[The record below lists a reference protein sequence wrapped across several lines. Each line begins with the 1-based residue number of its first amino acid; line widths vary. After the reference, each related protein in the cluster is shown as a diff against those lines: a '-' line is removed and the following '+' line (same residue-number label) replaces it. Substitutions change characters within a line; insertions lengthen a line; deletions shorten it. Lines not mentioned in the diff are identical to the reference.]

1 MTVDT
6 FFELFL
12 KELREVPAM
21 QKYYKFLDNNSSFE
35 FRKAY
40 FLQRLQYISDQIK
53 DKNASIWDC
62 GCGYGTTALFLTM
75 NGFRVYGTTLEF
87 YFDEIE
93 KRKNY
98 WKQYGNVDLFEVDY
112 ANVFDNNL
120 NANTFDYIIL
130 QDTLHHIEPL
140 QDALT
145 IFHRVLKP
153 NGQLVVAEENG
164 NNIITKL
171 KLFKQRG
178 NKRIITIWDERLQKN
193 ILLGN
198 ENVRS
203 WKKWKHELAQTGF
216 NSENVKPEYIRFYYP
231 FFYKNRLSSE
241 MIAKEN
247 SLQKKHW
254 LREYFFF
261 GINFSLS
268 KLEFE
273 NYFNANTEYYFVA
286 NNEKFIKRH

>member
-1 MTVDT
+1 MTVND

-12 KELREVPAM
+12 KELQVSPAM
-21 QKYYKFLDNNSSFE
+21 RKYYRFLNDKASFE

-40 FLQRLQYISDQIK
+40 FLQRLQYIFDQIK
-53 DKNASIWDC
+53 DNNSFIWDC
-62 GCGYGTTALFLTM
+62 GCGYGTTALFLAM

-93 KRKNY
+93 RRKNY

-112 ANVFDNNL
+112 ANVFDQKINN
-120 NANTFDYIIL
+120 NSFDYIIL

-140 QDALT
+140 QDALS
-145 IFHRVLKP
+145 IFHRVIKP
-153 NGQLVVAEENG
+153 DGQLIVAEENG
-164 NNIITKL
+164 NNIIANL

-178 NKRIITIWDERLQKN
+178 NKKIISTWDERLQKN

-203 WKKWKHELAQTGF
+203 WKKWRQEFEQAGF
-216 NSENVKPEYIRFYYP
+216 DTENIKPEYIRFYYP
-231 FFYKNRLSSE
+231 FLYRNRSAE
-241 MIAKEN
+241 EIIAKEN
-247 SLQKKHW
+247 VLQKKYL

-261 GINFSLS
+261 GINFS
-268 KLEFE
+268 
-273 NYFNANTEYYFVA
+273 
-286 NNEKFIKRH
+286 IKQRT

>member
-12 KELREVPAM
+12 NELQDMPAM
-21 QKYYKFLDNNSSFE
+21 HGYYKFLNNKKSFE

-40 FLQRLQYISDQIK
+40 FIQRLQYIADQIK
-53 DKNASIWDC
+53 DKNSSIWDC
-62 GCGYGTTALFLTM
+62 GCGYGTTALFLAM

-98 WKQYGNVDLFEVDY
+98 WKQYGNTDLFEVDY
-112 ANVFDNNL
+112 ANVFDQKINGNS
-120 NANTFDYIIL
+120 FDFIIL

-140 QDALT
+140 QDALK
-145 IFHRVLKP
+145 IFQNVLKP
-153 NGQLVVAEENG
+153 DGQLVVAEENG
-164 NNIITKL
+164 NNIIANL

-178 NKRIITIWDERLQKN
+178 NRKIITIWDERLQKN

-198 ENVRS
+198 ENIRS
-203 WKKWKHELAQTGF
+203 WKKWKQEFSQAGF
-216 NSENVKPEYIRFYYP
+216 DCKNEKPEYIRFYYP
-231 FFYKNRLSSE
+231 FSYRNRSAEE

-247 SLQKKHW
+247 ILRKKYW
-254 LREYFFF
+254 LREYLFF
-261 GINFSLS
+261 GINFL
-268 KLEFE
+268 
-273 NYFNANTEYYFVA
+273 
-286 NNEKFIKRH
+286 IKK

>member
-1 MTVDT
+1 MTVDD

-12 KELREVPAM
+12 KELQDAPAM
-21 QKYYKFLDNNSSFE
+21 RGYYKFLNDKTSFE

-40 FLQRLQYISDQIK
+40 FLQRLQYIINQIE
-53 DKNASIWDC
+53 DKNSSIWDC
-62 GCGYGTTALFLTM
+62 GCGYGTTALFLAI
-75 NGFRVYGTTLEF
+75 NGFSVYGTTLEF

-98 WKQYGNVDLFEVDY
+98 WKQYGDVDLFRVDY

-120 NANTFDYIIL
+120 NDNQFDSIIL

-140 QDALT
+140 QDALN

-153 NGQLVVAEENG
+153 NGQLIAVEENG
-164 NNIITKL
+164 NNIIGNL

-178 NKRIITIWDERLQKN
+178 NKRIITIWDEHLQKN

-203 WKKWKHELAQTGF
+203 WKKWKREFELAGF
-216 NSENVKPEYIRFYYP
+216 TCEDVQPEYIRFYYP
-231 FFYKNRLSSE
+231 FLYRNRSAE
-241 MIAKEN
+241 KMIAKEN
-247 SLQKKHW
+247 VLRKRRW

-261 GINFSLS
+261 GINFSVT
-268 KLEFE
+268 K
-273 NYFNANTEYYFVA
+273 
-286 NNEKFIKRH
+286 

>member
-1 MTVDT
+1 MMTVDD

-12 KELREVPAM
+12 KELMVTPAM
-21 QKYYKFLDNNSSFE
+21 QNYYKFLNNKTSFE

-40 FLQRLQYISDQIK
+40 FIQRLQYVSDQITS
-53 DKNASIWDC
+53 KNAKIWDC
-62 GCGYGTTALFLTM
+62 GCGYGTTALFLAM

-98 WKQYGNVDLFEVDY
+98 WKQFGDVDLFTIDY
-112 ANVFDNNL
+112 ANVFDNHLIDNQ
-120 NANTFDYIIL
+120 FDYIIL

-140 QDALT
+140 QDALK
-145 IFHRVLKP
+145 IFNNLL
-153 NGQLVVAEENG
+153 NSGGQLIVIEENG
-164 NNIITKL
+164 NNIVENL
-171 KLFKQRG
+171 RLFRKRG

-203 WKKWKHELAQTGF
+203 WEKWKQELICAGF
-216 NSENVKPEYIRFYYP
+216 SCESVEPEYIRFYYP
-231 FFYKNRLSSE
+231 FFYKKRTAST
-241 MIAKEN
+241 MIKKEN
-247 SLQKKHW
+247 KLQKNHW

-261 GINFSLS
+261 GINFSIN
-268 KLEFE
+268 K
-273 NYFNANTEYYFVA
+273 
-286 NNEKFIKRH
+286 

>member
-1 MTVDT
+1 MTINT

-12 KELREVPAM
+12 KELQEIPAM
-21 QKYYKFLDNNSSFE
+21 QRYYKFLNDKTSFE

-40 FLQRLQYISDQIK
+40 FLQRLYYISDQIK

-62 GCGYGTTALFLTM
+62 GCGYGTTALFLAM
-75 NGFRVYGTTLEF
+75 NGLRVYGTTLEF

-98 WKQYGNVDLFEVDY
+98 WKKYGNVDLFEVDY
-112 ANVFDNNL
+112 ANVFDDKFNN
-120 NANTFDYIIL
+120 NTFDYIIL

-140 QDALT
+140 QDALK
-145 IFHRVLKP
+145 IFHSVLKP
-153 NGQLVVAEENG
+153 SGQLLVAEENG
-164 NNIITKL
+164 NNIFTNL

-178 NKRIITIWDERLQKN
+178 NKRIIMIWDERLQKN

-203 WKKWKHELAQTGF
+203 WKKWKYEFERTGF
-216 NSENVKPEYIRFYYP
+216 STENAKLEYIRFYYP
-231 FFYKNRLSSE
+231 FFYKNQLSFE

-247 SLQKKHW
+247 ILQKKHW

-261 GINFSLS
+261 GMNFSV
-268 KLEFE
+268 K
-273 NYFNANTEYYFVA
+273 VC
-286 NNEKFIKRH
+286 K